1 MKYIIKESQLSLLM
15 ESKFH
20 LYVRRRAIPEVMRKY
35 VLELLS
41 ENSIDCEEHSYDE
54 YNFAD
59 SIIEDAVENFFA
71 DLTDDYINHPDF
83 DTIVEDVKTKFRDE
97 FGEGLMNLFKDSCE
111 DEF

>member
-1 MKYIIKESQLSLLM
+1 MKYIIKESQLNLLM

-71 DLTDDYINHPDF
+71 DLNDDEYIYQHDF
-83 DTIVEDVKTKFRDE
+83 DTIVEDVRTKFRDE
-97 FGEGLMNLFKDSCE
+97 FGEGLLDLFRDNCE
-111 DEF
+111 E

>member
-1 MKYIIKESQLSLLM
+1 MKYIIKESQLNLLM

-35 VLELLS
+35 VLEVVA

-71 DLTDDYINHPDF
+71 DLNDDEYIDHHDF
-83 DTIVEDVKTKFRDE
+83 DTIVEDVRTKFRDE
-97 FGEGLMNLFKDSCE
+97 FGDGLMNLFKDNCE
-111 DEF
+111 D